1 MSRLVLPAH
10 TGQRVAHPVETPAL
24 TVAPSTERSTSATH
38 PTVPLAR
45 VYGALALG
53 VVCIALSAIFT
64 RQAQVPGT
72 VSALYRVGTA
82 AVVLAPLF
90 LRNVRRG
97 VVVRGRRVWLL
108 AAAAGLFFMLDVAVW
123 NTSLFLTNV
132 ANATLLANV
141 SPIVVGLGA
150 LLVFHERLRISY
162 WLGLAIALCG
172 MSVIIGHDLFSGS
185 GLGAGDLLAMMAG
198 FFYAL
203 YMLVIQRVRVSMD
216 TLSSLWI
223 STVVGTLLLLA
234 LNIALGRSMWG
245 FTPSQYVTL
254 FALGLISQVA
264 GYLAINYAL
273 GHLPASIVS
282 PTLLGQPILTALL
295 AVPLLSESLEP
306 RQILGGVV
314 ALLGIFLVN
323 RGVNR

>member
-1 MSRLVLPAH
+1 MARLVFPAH
-10 TGQRVAHPVETPAL
+10 TGQHIAHTVETP
-24 TVAPSTERSTSATH
+24 TSAASPHRAVNQRRTFHCAAGARLWRAGAWRRLHRLLGHLH
-38 PTVPLAR
+38 PSGAGAQARSRRSIGLASPR
-45 VYGALALG
+45 S
-53 VVCIALSAIFT
+53 C
-64 RQAQVPGT
+64 
-72 VSALYRVGTA
+72 
-82 AVVLAPLF
+82 LAPLF

-97 VVVRGRRVWLL
+97 DVVRGRRVWLL
-108 AAAAGLFFMLDVAVW
+108 AAAAGLFFMLDVAFW
-123 NTSLFLTNV
+123 NTSLFLTN
-132 ANATLLANV
+132 APMRRCWRMSHRL
-141 SPIVVGLGA
+141 SWGWCA

-172 MSVIIGHDLFSGS
+172 MGVIIGHDLFSGS

-223 STVVGTLLLLA
+223 STVVGTVLLLA

-245 FTPSQYVTL
+245 FTPSQYVTSSRW
-254 FALGLISQVA
+254 GLISQVA

-295 AVPLLSESLEP
+295 AVPFLSELLEP

>member
-1 MSRLVLPAH
+1 MYFPAH
-10 TGQRVAHPVETPAL
+10 TGQRVAHSVETPAP
-24 TVAPSTERSTSATH
+24 AASPTERSTSAAH
-38 PTVPLAR
+38 STVPLAR

-53 VVCIALSAIFT
+53 VVCIALSAILT
-64 RQAQVPGT
+64 RKAQVPGT

-90 LRNVRRG
+90 LRNMRRG
-97 VVVRGRRVWLL
+97 NVVRGRRVWLL

>member
-1 MSRLVLPAH
+1 
-10 TGQRVAHPVETPAL
+10 
-24 TVAPSTERSTSATH
+24 
-38 PTVPLAR
+38 VPLAR

-90 LRNVRRG
+90 LRNMRRG
-97 VVVRGRRVWLL
+97 AVVHGRRVWLL

-141 SPIVVGLGA
+141 SPIIVGLGA

-172 MSVIIGHDLFSGS
+172 MGIIIGHDLFSGS
-185 GLGAGDLLAMMAG
+185 GFGAGDLLAMMAG

>member
-10 TGQRVAHPVETPAL
+10 TGQCVAHPVETA
-24 TVAPSTERSTSATH
+24 APTARPTEQSTGAAYS
-38 PTVPLAR
+38 TVPLAR

-72 VSALYRVGTA
+72 VSALYRVGVA
-82 AVVLAPLF
+82 AIVLAPLF

-97 VVVRGRRVWLL
+97 VVARGRRVWLL

-172 MSVIIGHDLFSGS
+172 MSVIIGHDLFTGS

>member
-1 MSRLVLPAH
+1 MSRLVLPVH
-10 TGQRVAHPVETPAL
+10 TGQRVAHPVATPAP
-24 TVAPSTERSTSATH
+24 AASPTEQSTSAAH
-38 PTVPLAR
+38 SPVPLAR

-53 VVCIALSAIFT
+53 VVCIALSAILT
-64 RQAQVPGT
+64 RKAQVPGT

-97 VVVRGRRVWLL
+97 NVVRGRRVWLL

-295 AVPLLSESLEP
+295 AVPLLSESLES

>member
-10 TGQRVAHPVETPAL
+10 TGQRVAHPVETPASA
-24 TVAPSTERSTSATH
+24 APPTERSTSATH

-132 ANATLLANV
+132 ANATLLANI

-223 STVVGTLLLLA
+223 STVVGTLLTARAQYCAGPFDVGIHAIAVCDALRAGIDLA
-234 LNIALGRSMWG
+234 GR
-245 FTPSQYVTL
+245 
-254 FALGLISQVA
+254 GLPRHQLRAWPPARLHRLADAAWPANSDGAVGGAVA
-264 GYLAINYAL
+264 
-273 GHLPASIVS
+273 
-282 PTLLGQPILTALL
+282 Q
-295 AVPLLSESLEP
+295 
-306 RQILGGVV
+306 RV
-314 ALLGIFLVN
+314 A
-323 RGVNR
+323 